1 MMTKRAKW
9 GVTAAILLMI
19 AGMIAYPQ
27 LKNKFKASQDAA
39 SVVPTSGTSLRN
51 QTLNINAE
59 VLKYQSLTDKIMST
73 GSTLPDEE
81 VDLAFESSGKVVA
94 IYFTEGTH
102 VKAGD
107 LLAKINDKPLQAQLK
122 KLEAQVPLAKDR
134 VYRQRTL
141 LEKDAVSPRGLRASS
156 HRIREANGGY
166 RASQSE
172 YRPDR
177 ASGSFRWNHRTSL
190 RE

>member
-1 MMTKRAKW
+1 MTKRAKW

-177 ASGSFRWNHRTSL
+177 ASGSFRRDHRTSL

>member
-1 MMTKRAKW
+1 
-9 GVTAAILLMI
+9 
-19 AGMIAYPQ
+19 MIAYPQ

-94 IYFTEGTH
+94 IYFTEGSH

-134 VYRQRTL
+134 VYR
-141 LEKDAVSPRGLRASS
+141 
-156 HRIREANGGY
+156 
-166 RASQSE
+166 
-172 YRPDR
+172 
-177 ASGSFRWNHRTSL
+177 HRTSL
-190 RE
+190 REGGRVRYLLLFRNRQVDQDIPFENRVLHPRELRGRGTRRNPDPVPHGERRYDAEL

>member
-107 LLAKINDKPLQAQLK
+107 LLAKINDKPLQAQL
-122 KLEAQVPLAKDR
+122 
-134 VYRQRTL
+134 
-141 LEKDAVSPRGLRASS
+141 
-156 HRIREANGGY
+156 
-166 RASQSE
+166 
-172 YRPDR
+172 
-177 ASGSFRWNHRTSL
+177 
-190 RE
+190 

>member
-94 IYFTEGTH
+94 IYFTEGSH

-107 LLAKINDKPLQAQLK
+107 LLAKG
-122 KLEAQVPLAKDR
+122 
-134 VYRQRTL
+134 TW
-141 LEKDAVSPRGLRASS
+141 ASS
-156 HRIREANGGY
+156 FFSWACSGLSLILAN
-166 RASQSE
+166 RSPAFTWLPSVK
-172 YRPDR
+172 
-177 ASGSFRWNHRTSL
+177 
-190 RE
+190 

>member
-94 IYFTEGTH
+94 IYFTEGSH

-107 LLAKINDKPLQAQLK
+107 LLAAASPAK
-122 KLEAQVPLAKDR
+122 EAGSPSSFSQGSCLSPTHLAGER
-134 VYRQRTL
+134 RRQ
-141 LEKDAVSPRGLRASS
+141 PRSLRASS
-156 HRIREANGGY
+156 HRI
-166 RASQSE
+166 
-172 YRPDR
+172 
-177 ASGSFRWNHRTSL
+177 
-190 RE
+190 

>member
-1 MMTKRAKW
+1 
-9 GVTAAILLMI
+9 
-19 AGMIAYPQ
+19 MIAYPQ

-39 SVVPTSGTSLRN
+39 SVVPTPGTSLRN

-94 IYFTEGTH
+94 IYFTEGSH

-141 LEKDAVSPRGLRASS
+141 LEKDAAQHRQCRPEDLR
-156 HRIREANGGY
+156 RPERYKEFRE
-166 RASQSE
+166 
-172 YRPDR
+172 
-177 ASGSFRWNHRTSL
+177 
-190 RE
+190 

>member
-141 LEKDAVSPRGLRASS
+141 LEKDAVSQEAYEQVATEYEKLCLGD
-156 HRIREANGGY
+156 IRF
-166 RASQSE
+166 
-172 YRPDR
+172 D
-177 ASGSFRWNHRTSL
+177 
-190 RE
+190 

>member
-1 MMTKRAKW
+1 M
-9 GVTAAILLMI
+9 GSYGAILLMI

-51 QTLNINAE
+51 QTLNINASI
-59 VLKYQSLTDKIMST
+59 KYQSLTDKIMST

-122 KLEAQVPLAKDR
+122 KLEAKSLGQGSCLSPTYLVGER
-134 VYRQRTL
+134 RRQ
-141 LEKDAVSPRGLRASS
+141 PRGLRASS

-166 RASQSE
+166 RAGQSE

-177 ASGSFRWNHRTSL
+177 ASGSFRRDHRTSL

>member
-94 IYFTEGTH
+94 IYFTEGST
-102 VKAGD
+102 
-107 LLAKINDKPLQAQLK
+107 
-122 KLEAQVPLAKDR
+122 
-134 VYRQRTL
+134 
-141 LEKDAVSPRGLRASS
+141 
-156 HRIREANGGY
+156 
-166 RASQSE
+166 
-172 YRPDR
+172 
-177 ASGSFRWNHRTSL
+177 
-190 RE
+190 

>member
-81 VDLAFESSGKVVA
+81 VDLAFESSG
-94 IYFTEGTH
+94 
-102 VKAGD
+102 
-107 LLAKINDKPLQAQLK
+107 
-122 KLEAQVPLAKDR
+122 
-134 VYRQRTL
+134 
-141 LEKDAVSPRGLRASS
+141 
-156 HRIREANGGY
+156 GY

-177 ASGSFRWNHRTSL
+177 ASGSFRRDHRTSL

>member
-81 VDLAFESSGKVVA
+81 VDLAFESSGNVRA
-94 IYFTEGTH
+94 LTH
-102 VKAGD
+102 GAKSDDSIERSPKLCLGD
-107 LLAKINDKPLQAQLK
+107 
-122 KLEAQVPLAKDR
+122 
-134 VYRQRTL
+134 
-141 LEKDAVSPRGLRASS
+141 
-156 HRIREANGGY
+156 IRF
-166 RASQSE
+166 
-172 YRPDR
+172 D
-177 ASGSFRWNHRTSL
+177 
-190 RE
+190 